1 MTRWTAAIPQA
12 LHRRAD
18 REFSARH
25 DQEPQA
31 LALVPLRRTV
41 GCDWTLI
48 DGVGNPVEPNSMD
61 WVGTVEIRRPG
72 AAAGR
77 GMYTGTQ
84 WLWTARVDQFL
95 VDPPSPGA
103 ALVLW
108 LLCDRSGGTLY
119 RMAAPAAFDVSP
131 MTATRSAAQ
140 ASSDDDAPL
149 HIAIRRAVGEREK
162 FRALLAA
169 ALLTW
174 P

>member
-18 REFSARH
+18 REFFARH
-25 DQEPQA
+25 DQEP

-41 GCDWTLI
+41 GGDWTLI

-61 WVGTVEIRRPG
+61 WMGTVEIRRPG

-77 GMYTGTQ
+77 GIYTGTQ
-84 WLWTARVDQFL
+84 WPWTARVDQFL

-108 LLCDRSGGTLY
+108 LLRDRPDDTLY
-119 RMAAPAAFDVSP
+119 RMAAPATFGVSP
-131 MTATRSAAQ
+131 VTA
-140 ASSDDDAPL
+140 ASSAVQAFLDDDTPL
-149 HIAIRRAVGEREK
+149 HAAIRGAVGEREK
-162 FRALLAA
+162 FKALLAA